1 MLGELIEKSEVY
13 HTRKVVF
20 VNYAPVEIAG

>member
-13 HTRKVVF
+13 HTRKAVF